1 MIHKIIKYS
10 KNSIRL
16 LKQSLEDGNII
27 AVPTDTVYGLIAD
40 AYNEKAINK
49 IFKTKLRPKKL
60 QLIIFVSS
68 IEEAKKIGHF
78 SKYDELLAK
87 AFWPG
92 DLTLIVKRK
101 SNKIF
106 YGHKSSTTVGIR
118 IPNHKALLNLLIE
131 TKKPLA
137 STSANSHKGKTP
149 KNIKELDI
157 ISNKEITYTLVS
169 NHKIAGS
176 ESTIVSLINDKINIL
191 RSGRISISMIE
202 AQIKNLQKLS
212 LIHI

>member
-40 AYNEKAINK
+40 AYNEKAVNK

-60 QLIIFVSS
+60 PLIIFVSS

-176 ESTIVSLINDKINIL
+176 ESTIVSLINDKVNIF
-191 RSGRISISMIE
+191 RSGRISVSMIE
-202 AQIKNLQKLS
+202 ANIKNPQRR
-212 LIHI
+212 

>member
-1 MIHKIIKYS
+1 MNHKIIKYS
-10 KNSIRL
+10 RNSIRL

-40 AYNEKAINK
+40 AYNEKAVNK
-49 IFKTKLRPKKL
+49 IFKIKLRPKKL
-60 QLIIFVSS
+60 PLIIFVSS

-176 ESTIVSLINDKINIL
+176 ESTIVSLINDKVNVF

-202 AQIKNLQKLS
+202 AQIKNLQKR
-212 LIHI
+212 

>member
-40 AYNEKAINK
+40 AYNEKAVNK

-60 QLIIFVSS
+60 PLIIFVSS
-68 IEEAKKIGHF
+68 VEEAKKIGHF

-157 ISNKEITYTLVS
+157 ISNKEITYALVS

-176 ESTIVSLINDKINIL
+176 ESTIVSLINDKINIF

-202 AQIKNLQKLS
+202 AQIKNLQKR
-212 LIHI
+212 